1 MARQNEI
8 PAPGPDT
15 AAALE
20 AKLEKLERRQA
31 RNQRA
36 AHAKGLLLGICSML
50 KPGDIVLDCGANV
63 GEVTLPLA
71 RTGATV
77 HAFEPDPYAF
87 AKLGEAT
94 REVPNVVL
102 HNAAVGV
109 ETGTIR
115 LMRAENFAE
124 NPRGASVKSTVI
136 SGGRKID
143 ESGDGG
149 IDVEMVSLLDI
160 VTELAAEHGEV
171 AFLKMDIEGAELDI
185 LEHMRAKGLFDKV
198 RLTVAETHE
207 NKFKALRPRFKALRD
222 AVSAEYPITRVNL
235 DWI

>member
-1 MARQNEI
+1 MSQNNTM
-8 PAPGPDT
+8 PKAAAD
-15 AAALE
+15 AAALT
-20 AKLEKLERRQA
+20 AQLEKLQRRQA

-36 AHAKGLLLGICSML
+36 AHAKGLMQGICSLL

-63 GEVTLPLA
+63 GAVTVSLA

-87 AKLGEAT
+87 EKLTEA
-94 REVPNVVL
+94 VQGFANVTL

-109 ETGTIR
+109 EAGSIR
-115 LMRAENFAE
+115 LMRAENFAD
-124 NPRGASVKSTVI
+124 NPDGASVKSTVI

-143 ESGDGG
+143 ETEGQA
-149 IDVEMVSLLDI
+149 IDVALISLPETIETLFAGHG
-160 VTELAAEHGEV
+160 ELAFV
-171 AFLKMDIEGAELDI
+171 KMDIEGAELDI
-185 LEHMRAKGLFDKV
+185 LETMMDRGLFDKV

-207 NKFKALRPRFKALRD
+207 NKFKAQRPRFKALRKAVAD
-222 AVSAEYPITRVNL
+222 AYPVTKVNL

>member
-1 MARQNEI
+1 MSGSATR
-8 PAPGPDT
+8 DT
-15 AAALE
+15 KLVVAEEAL
-20 AKLEKLERRQA
+20 AKLKRRQE

-36 AHAKGLLLGICSML
+36 AFAKGLMQGICSIL

-63 GEVTLPLA
+63 GEVSGLLA
-71 RTGATV
+71 QTGAEV
-77 HAFEPDPYAF
+77 HAFEPDPFAF
-87 AKLGEAT
+87 GKLKKAMKGQE
-94 REVPNVVL
+94 NVIL

-109 ETGTIR
+109 ENGSIR
-115 LMRAENFAE
+115 LMRAENFDD

-143 ESGDGG
+143 EQENG
-149 IDVEMVSLLDI
+149 IDVTQVSLLGRID
-160 VTELAAEHGEV
+160 ELVEQHGEI

-185 LEHMRAKGLFDKV
+185 LEAMLKRNLFDKI

-207 NKFKALRPRFKALRD
+207 SKFKKLRPRFAALRE
-222 AVSAEYPITRVNL
+222 AVTEKYPITKVNL